1 MRLVAALEIKLNT
14 GHTVAGG
21 ALTAARYPASE
32 TMTETGH
39 QAYWKVQNLKGGGV
53 YFSKY
58 N

>member
-39 QAYWKVQNLKGGGV
+39 QAYWKVQNLKGGGEGI
-53 YFSKY
+53 FQ
-58 N
+58 